1 VRAKPWI
8 AAVRGQALG
17 GGFELA
23 LASELI
29 VAADDSQFG
38 LPEVKR
44 GILAAAGGAARLP
57 RVLPRNLAARAILTG
72 EPIDATTL
80 HRHGVVNELAPAD
93 EVIERAV
100 ALARTVAVNAPL
112 AVIES
117 LAILRASPDS
127 TDAELARLSMEAGAR
142 LMGTQDAI
150 EGGRAFMEK
159 RAPLW
164 KGK

>member
-1 VRAKPWI
+1 
-8 AAVRGQALG
+8 
-17 GGFELA
+17 
-23 LASELI
+23 
-29 VAADDSQFG
+29 
-38 LPEVKR
+38 
-44 GILAAAGGAARLP
+44 
-57 RVLPRNLAARAILTG
+57 
-72 EPIDATTL
+72 
-80 HRHGVVNELAPAD
+80 
-93 EVIERAV
+93 V

-117 LAILRASPDS
+117 LAILKASPDS

-159 RAPLW
+159 RAPAW